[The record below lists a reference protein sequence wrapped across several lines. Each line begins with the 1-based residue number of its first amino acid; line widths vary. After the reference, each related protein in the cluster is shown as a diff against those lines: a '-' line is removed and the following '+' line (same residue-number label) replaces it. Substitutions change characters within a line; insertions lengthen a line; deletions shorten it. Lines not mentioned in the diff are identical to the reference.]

1 MNRYHRS
8 SEALTL
14 DLNGIRSAPFLISTE
29 VSKRALVSSTR
40 FPAVL
45 LFHGGRL
52 FCFIGTISR
61 ASKRALEE
69 MGVKIEEA
77 EQSKFQAKQNQTCN
91 GRFKEIRCPDHSS
104 GRCNLVRPNWS
115 WCFPHV
121 NTVTVSPGRT
131 VPSSSTMVKN
141 PSRGMTQSPTCWR
154 MAQWAWHS
162 FPSWVTSSRTS
173 PTRSRVPT
181 GRV

>member
-1 MNRYHRS
+1 MWRS
-8 SEALTL
+8 SA
-14 DLNGIRSAPFLISTE
+14 IRIPAFSI
-29 VSKRALVSSTR
+29 SKRALPRSTLSS
-40 FPAVL
+40 AVL
-45 LFHGGRL
+45 LFREDGFFHFLR
-52 FCFIGTISR
+52 TISR
-61 ASKRALEE
+61 ARKRAQGE
-69 MGVKIEEA
+69 MKVKIEES